1 MAGKSQGHADI
12 LLNAKGIEQ
21 AKRVAHY
28 LKAKQLPITTLYS
41 SDLQRAQQTLDEIA
55 ELFFLKIVVSA
66 DLREGNFGKLQ
77 GLTSQQMTDKYG
89 MLNYKY
95 LSEFLDVEPRH
106 QVIERIK
113 NYLIAIAQK
122 HKNEQIVVVTHGA
135 AMSLLL
141 VSLGYN
147 LEELLPL
154 TNESI
159 VTVFWQNDQ
168 EDGFIFQSIE
178 YVN

>member
-1 MAGKSQGHADI
+1 
-12 LLNAKGIEQ
+12 
-21 AKRVAHY
+21 
-28 LKAKQLPITTLYS
+28 
-41 SDLQRAQQTLDEIA
+41 
-55 ELFFLKIVVSA
+55 
-66 DLREGNFGKLQ
+66 
-77 GLTSQQMTDKYG
+77 MTDKYG

-95 LSEFLDVEPRH
+95 LPEFLDVEPRH

-147 LEELLPL
+147 LEELPPL

-159 VTVFWQNDQ
+159 VTVLWQNDQ
-168 EDGFIFQSIE
+168 EDDFIFQSIE
-178 YVN
+178 YVS